1 MPKCQ
6 CGEVDVL
13 NDLSTVAV
21 GNKVHSAMDPCHEL
35 ELTDTTEEPFDPDK
49 SNLVQHARREID
61 LIGLPEKDRKLLL
74 DMVER
79 FAQYGHS
86 GGSAQWFTVTLTRL
100 LQFENLMSLT
110 DNPNEWERVAEDT
123 WQSVRNS
130 EAFSLDGGKTYYLL
144 SENEGEVNGHQIT
157 HTSKDHRKKG

>member
-35 ELTDTTEEPFDPDK
+35 KLADTTAEPFDPDK
-49 SNLVQHARREID
+49 SNLVLHARREID

-86 GGSAQWFTVTLTRL
+86 GGSAQWFIVTLTRL
-100 LQFENLMSLT
+100 LQFENLMALT
-110 DNPNEWERVAEDT
+110 DNPNEWVQVAEDT
-123 WQSVRNS
+123 WQCVRNP

-144 SENEGEVNGHQIT
+144 SENEGVPATRREM
-157 HTSKDHRKKG
+157 HTAKDHRKRG